1 MKFVVGDFV
10 FFDELLDL
18 LECPVSD
25 WVDLVVVVDGVPFDD
40 IDLAAFH
47 ALITS

>member
-10 FFDELLDL
+10 FFDEFLNV
-18 LECPVSD
+18 LECPVIE
-25 WVDLVVVVDGVPFDD
+25 WVDLVVVVGGVPFDD